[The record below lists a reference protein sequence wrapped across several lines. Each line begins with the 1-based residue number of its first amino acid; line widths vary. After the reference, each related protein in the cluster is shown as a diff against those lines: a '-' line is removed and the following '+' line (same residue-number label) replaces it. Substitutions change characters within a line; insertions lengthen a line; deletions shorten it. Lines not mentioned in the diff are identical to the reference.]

1 MAMKVDGNLKLMH
14 FIANLFDEVDLGIV
28 RSDMP
33 SAIKGGQL
41 PPFEIPLLSTKALTP
56 LYANSFTNTAS
67 QAAVF
72 NGASH
77 TASQAAG
84 CAMWHRWNHIQSIK
98 ILL

>member
-41 PPFEIPLLSTKALTP
+41 PPFEIPLLSTK
-56 LYANSFTNTAS
+56 
-67 QAAVF
+67 
-72 NGASH
+72 H
-77 TASQAAG
+77 
-84 CAMWHRWNHIQSIK
+84 
-98 ILL
+98 